1 MFELIFYI
9 IIYKLD
15 WSEFSFLG
23 YFCQVWNLLK
33 LFWKNNL
40 EALFPEY
47 IFKYFNVNQDE
58 MAYC

>member
-23 YFCQVWNLLK
+23 YFCRVWNMLK
-33 LFWKNNL
+33 LYWKNNL
-40 EALFPEY
+40 EASFPEY
-47 IFKYFNVNQDE
+47 IFKYFNVSQYE
-58 MAYC
+58 TAYC